1 MEDKKQLFHL
11 RFIRI
16 ANAII
21 VTFLVFLFLA
31 DQVLYKPYVN
41 LYHFRLRSFAS
52 LRGRPL
58 AGKKSLDFFAEFAIL
73 FVAFKPR

>member
-1 MEDKKQLFHL
+1 MEDKKQLSYL

-31 DQVLYKPYVN
+31 DQVLYKSYLN
-41 LYHFRLRSFAS
+41 L
-52 LRGRPL
+52 
-58 AGKKSLDFFAEFAIL
+58 
-73 FVAFKPR
+73 